1 MLVKKNFKSIFLEIQ
16 FITKLNQLR
25 KNEAL
30 VTVFMAHCIID
41 EFLSDRLW
49 APLLYIKRKTVVK

>member
-1 MLVKKNFKSIFLEIQ
+1 MLVKQNFKLIFLEVQ

-30 VTVFMAHCIID
+30 VTVFVAHCIID